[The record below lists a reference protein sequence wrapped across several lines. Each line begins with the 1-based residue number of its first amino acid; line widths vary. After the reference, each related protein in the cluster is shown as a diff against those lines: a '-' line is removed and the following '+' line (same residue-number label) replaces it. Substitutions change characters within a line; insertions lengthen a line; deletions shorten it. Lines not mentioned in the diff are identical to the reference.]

1 MQKMWISGLIF
12 DWLSIYAV
20 VLLLLLLLFFYIFKE
35 M

>member
-1 MQKMWISGLIF
+1 MWISGLIF

-20 VLLLLLLLFFYIFKE
+20 VLLLLLLFFYIFKE